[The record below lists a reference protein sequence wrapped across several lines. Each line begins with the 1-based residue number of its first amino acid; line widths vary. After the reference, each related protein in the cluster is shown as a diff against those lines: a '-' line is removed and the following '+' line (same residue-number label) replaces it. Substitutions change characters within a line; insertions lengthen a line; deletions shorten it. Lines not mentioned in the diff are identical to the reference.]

1 MVYIIINIF
10 LNIYDLLNDIP
21 KTKYN
26 KLKFLI
32 IIFIITIFFLSRYLI
47 IINYK
52 KYLIYQL

>member
-26 KLKFLI
+26 KFKVLI

-52 KYLIYQL
+52 KYLIYKL

>member
-26 KLKFLI
+26 KFKVLI